1 MFESFWVHFILN
13 TLPHEYGLFKISYN
27 THKDKWSINEL
38 MTMYVQEREGLVME
52 MSESALL
59 TTVYGKNKGTK
70 SQANQKGN
78 GKIPPEADI
87 KKVAKCF
94 FCKKKGHMK
103 KNFPEFQKWL
113 EKKGK
118 SISLVCYESNMVSV
132 NINTWWI
139 DSGSTIHIANSLQDM
154 KNLRKPVGSEQSILL
169 GNKLGSP
176 QEAIGTCILT
186 LSSGFILKLEM
197 TFYVPSFLKT

>member
-1 MFESFWVHFILN
+1 MR
-13 TLPHEYGLFKISYN
+13 
-27 THKDKWSINEL
+27 
-38 MTMYVQEREGLVME
+38 VQEREGLVME

-94 FCKKKGHMK
+94 FCKKKGYMK
-103 KNFPEFQKWL
+103 KNCPIFQKWL

-118 SISLVCYESNMVSV
+118 SISLICYESNMASV

-139 DSGSTIHIANSLQDM
+139 DSGFTIHIANSLEGMQ
-154 KNLRKPVGSEQSILL
+154 NLRKPMES
-169 GNKLGSP
+169 K
-176 QEAIGTCILT
+176 
-186 LSSGFILKLEM
+186 
-197 TFYVPSFLKT
+197 